1 MSEQNKMLVFERKDA
16 IQNCKHYDEGD
27 CAKDNGEHSCNDKY
41 CPLPDYDW
49 KEKLFGWVELNEYIV
64 ETAYS
69 GMKLN
74 TDVVNSRVLKQKIK
88 EL

>member
-49 KEKLFGWVELNEYIV
+49 KEKLLEWIEENEGTVYERDIEFV
-64 ETAYS
+64 DLDA
-69 GMKLN
+69 
-74 TDVVNSRVLKQKIK
+74 LKQKIK
-88 EL
+88 EM